1 LNETRILVVGAGS
14 AGAMAVR
21 EILAHPETGIRPVG
35 FIDDD
40 PAKAGSKVEGVPVLG
55 GRSAIPHALR
65 STGAREILI
74 ALPSVH
80 GAVIRETIETC
91 RHERVRFRIV
101 PGIWEIIR
109 GDVHID
115 QIRKVEPEDLLGRE
129 TIEADTA
136 LLDAAYRG
144 KRILVT
150 GAGGSIGSELVRQ
163 VLPSRPARVV
173 LLGRGENSLFESAL
187 GLSPAD
193 AGSWEHALVDLRHP
207 DAVSRVFEAFRPHV
221 VIHAAAHKHVGFM
234 ERFPEEAVHNNI
246 VVTRDLLRIAET
258 SGVKRFVMLSTDK
271 AVHPQSVMGAS
282 KRVAELLLQEHAA
295 RSPKTILVTVRFGNV
310 LGSRGSVVPV
320 FQHQIR
326 HGGPVT
332 VSHPES
338 ARYFMTLKEAALLVL
353 EAGAVGKGGETFIL
367 DMGEQIKIVDLAR
380 ELITLSGLRP
390 DEDVP
395 IQMVGLGA
403 GEKLREALVYD
414 SEELVPTPIRKI
426 GVARPGPAPVSVEDA
441 VPGLEALARRADRD
455 GIRRELM
462 RLVPEASLGGDGEAG
477 TAARARSGD
486 AEAGA

>member
-1 LNETRILVVGAGS
+1 
-14 AGAMAVR
+14 MAVR
-21 EILAHPETGIRPVG
+21 EILAHPGTGIRPVG

-40 PAKAGSKVEGVPVLG
+40 PAKAGTDVDGVPVLG
-55 GRSAIPHALR
+55 GREAIPDALR
-65 STGAREILI
+65 STGAGEILI
-74 ALPSVH
+74 ALPSLH
-80 GAVIRETIETC
+80 GEVIREIIETC

-109 GDVHID
+109 GDVHIE

-129 TIEADTA
+129 TIEADAA
-136 LLDAAYRG
+136 LLEAAYRG

-163 VLPSRPARVV
+163 VLPARPARIV

-193 AGSWEHALVDLRHP
+193 AGTWEHALVDLRQP
-207 DAVSRVFEAFRPHV
+207 EAVNRLFQEFRPDV

-234 ERFPEEAVHNNI
+234 ERFPEEAVFNN
-246 VVTRDLLRIAET
+246 VVATRDLLQTAEA

-271 AVHPQSVMGAS
+271 AVQPRSVMGAS
-282 KRVAELLLQEHAA
+282 KRVAELLLQERAA
-295 RSPKTILVTVRFGNV
+295 RSPDTILVTVRFGNV

-326 HGGPVT
+326 HRGPVT
-332 VSHPES
+332 VSHAES

-367 DMGEQIKIVDLAR
+367 DMGDQIKIVDLAR
-380 ELITLSGLRP
+380 DLITLSGLRP

-395 IQMVGLGA
+395 IQITGLGP
-403 GEKLREALVYD
+403 GEKLTESLVYD
-414 SEELVPTPIRKI
+414 SEELVPTPIPKI
-426 GVARPGPAPVSVEDA
+426 GVARPGPAPGAVEEA
-441 VPGLEALARRADRD
+441 VAELETLARRADRD
-455 GIRRELM
+455 GIRRALET
-462 RLVPEASLGGDGEAG
+462 LVPEASLFRGAD
-477 TAARARSGD
+477 
-486 AEAGA
+486 AGA